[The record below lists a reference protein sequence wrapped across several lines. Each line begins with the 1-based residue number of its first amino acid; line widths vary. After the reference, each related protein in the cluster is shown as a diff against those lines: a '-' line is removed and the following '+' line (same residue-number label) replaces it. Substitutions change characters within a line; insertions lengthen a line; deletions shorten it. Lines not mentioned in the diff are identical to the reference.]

1 MGSRFVLGGALIV
14 LPLAFNGL
22 FLALGRAFDY
32 PDILRREP
40 SHILARIEAGGRRLQ
55 LLWWGFTMTAV
66 ALVPVAGLLAA
77 ELGGTDPRLAQVGL
91 VLGASAGLVQA
102 VALARWPLLV
112 PFLAR
117 LHVDARTAA
126 ERPTVELIFHTVHRY
141 VGVAVGEHLGYLLT
155 GAWTVVVGLELTSG
169 SGLSPLLG
177 WLGAGLGVLVGAGSV
192 EFVGRPTDRGWPI
205 LERIVPLA
213 YIAWSS
219 WLVAVGVTLLAS
231 PG

>member
-1 MGSRFVLGGALIV
+1 MGSQLVLGGALIL

-40 SHILARIEAGGRRLQ
+40 SEILARFEAGGRRLQ
-55 LLWWGFTMTAV
+55 LLWWAFTMTAV
-66 ALVPVAGLLAA
+66 ALVPVAGLLAG
-77 ELGGTDPRLAQVGL
+77 ELGGSDAGLAQAGL

-112 PFLAR
+112 PLLAR
-117 LHVDARTAA
+117 RHVEATTAA
-126 ERPTVELIFHTVHRY
+126 ERAAVTLIFQVVHRY

-155 GAWTVVVGLELTSG
+155 GTWTIVVGLELAS
-169 SGLSPLLG
+169 SPDLNPLLG
-177 WLGAGLGVLVGAGSV
+177 WLGVGLGVLVAIGSL
-192 EFVGRPTDRGWPI
+192 EFVGRPQERGWP
-205 LERIVPLA
+205 LAERIVPVAFIGWSLWLA
-213 YIAWSS
+213 
-219 WLVAVGVTLLAS
+219 AVGVKFLL